1 MFGRTCDSAGGGLNR
16 PKSAQ
21 RNGIRT
27 CEGFCL
33 CAGQALFERCW
44 ADHPASLDEIGDG
57 GLCEERYWIVACTVI
72 TDVPEAVGPLP
83 VALMAKV
90 SLPLYRAFAVYS

>member
-1 MFGRTCDSAGGGLNR
+1 MRRMVTVVPQLTGNATLRYVEVSLPFV
-16 PKSAQ
+16 
-21 RNGIRT
+21 
-27 CEGFCL
+27 
-33 CAGQALFERCW
+33 
-44 ADHPASLDEIGDG
+44 ASLIDGKKYMCSSLLDEIGDG

>member
-1 MFGRTCDSAGGGLNR
+1 MIERHHQRPDDVIESGTLHGRDHHRRRRARIAFLV
-16 PKSAQ
+16 
-21 RNGIRT
+21 
-27 CEGFCL
+27 L
-33 CAGQALFERCW
+33 QAMVENEQ
-44 ADHPASLDEIGDG
+44 DQPPAGDG
-57 GLCEERYWIVACTVI
+57 GLFEESYWIVACTVI